1 MDTHK
6 EAKTT
11 YQVYDKDGRTALI
24 LAIITPLMIR
34 VHQKRMFLKIMRI
47 FSLFF
52 FVISVPL
59 QFLHFLNTFQNLHL
73 KLNWWVL
80 IINSLLL

>member
-6 EAKTT
+6 EAKTA
-11 YQVYDKDGRTALI
+11 YQVYDKDGRAALI

-34 VHQKRMFLKIMRI
+34 VHQKRIFLKIMRM

-59 QFLHFLNTFQNLHL
+59 
-73 KLNWWVL
+73 
-80 IINSLLL
+80 